1 MVLGNALLNAYIDAN
16 LMIIFAFLI
25 WVFIH
30 FSLSKFGFYREFK
43 SMLRLL
49 NSTFIAV
56 LISPLFVWGLSALSK
71 AGLIGSHAPMN
82 ISDFAIAVYLDGG
95 FQMKASEFEKI
106 LSLRTEW
113 TADVV
118 SLGSTTSVFIIIFL
132 LGGFAVSLLR
142 TVLSVRRLRRIIVN
156 SYEWRRFKNI
166 HIRFCETTQVPFST
180 RGLRNHY
187 IIMPLALL
195 ERSGDLRMAMAH
207 ELQHIRQGDIN
218 WEITMEVLRPL
229 FFWNPAFILWKRI
242 VDQLRELSCD
252 QQVLLRKKINIK
264 DYGEC
269 LLRVCQNSLKYK
281 NGMPVI
287 VPVVAFAQVDK
298 FPFSTNS
305 TIFLKRRV
313 TSLFE
318 LPKEPQAP
326 RKLWFLMLPL
336 MAFIVFSS
344 IIIHNGS
351 DWSQDRIMLSTIVNL
366 ERLDVINGFGR

>member
-16 LMIIFAFLI
+16 LMIMFAFLI
-25 WVFIH
+25 WIFVH
-30 FSLSKFGFYREFK
+30 FSLRKLGFYREFK

-56 LISPLFVWGLSALSK
+56 LISPLFVWGLSALMK
-71 AGLIGSHAPMN
+71 TGLFGRHSPMN

-106 LSLRTEW
+106 LSLRNEW
-113 TADVV
+113 TAEIV
-118 SLGSTTSVFIIIFL
+118 SLGSATSFFIMIFL
-132 LGGFAVSLLR
+132 LGGFTLSILR
-142 TVLSVRRLRRIIVN
+142 TALSVRRLRRIIKN

-166 HIRFCETTQVPFST
+166 HIRFCETTQIPFST

-187 IIMPLALL
+187 IIMPLVLL
-195 ERSGDLRMAMAH
+195 EKPEDLRMALAH
-207 ELQHIRQGDIN
+207 EFQHLRQGDIG
-218 WEITMEVLRPL
+218 WEIVLEFLRPV
-229 FFWNPAFILWKRI
+229 FFWNPAFILWKRT

-252 QQVLLRKKINIK
+252 QQVLSRKKYNIK

-281 NGMPVI
+281 DGMPVV
-287 VPVVAFAQVDK
+287 VPVIAFAQVDK
-298 FPFSTNS
+298 FPLSTNS
-305 TIFLKRRV
+305 VSFLKLRV

-318 LPKEPQAP
+318 LRKEPQEP
-326 RKLWFLMLPL
+326 RKLWFMMLSL
-336 MAFIVFSS
+336 MAFVVFSS
-344 IIIHNGS
+344 IIIHTGS

-366 ERLDVINGFGR
+366 ERLEVINGFGR

>member
-25 WVFIH
+25 WVFVH
-30 FSLSKFGFYREFK
+30 FTLSKLGFYREFK

-71 AGLIGSHAPMN
+71 TGIVGSHAPMN

-113 TADVV
+113 TAEVV
-118 SLGSTTSVFIIIFL
+118 SLGSATSVFIIIFL

-142 TVLSVRRLRRIIVN
+142 TALSVRRLRRIIVN

-269 LLRVCQNSLKYK
+269 LLRVCQNSLRYK

>member
-71 AGLIGSHAPMN
+71 TGLVGSHAPMN

-218 WEITMEVLRPL
+218 WEIAMEVLRPL
-229 FFWNPAFILWKRI
+229 FFWNPVFILWKRI

-305 TIFLKRRV
+305 AIFLKRRV

-318 LPKEPQAP
+318 MPKEPQAP
-326 RKLWFLMLPL
+326 RKLWYLMLPL
-336 MAFIVFSS
+336 MAIIVFLS

>member
-71 AGLIGSHAPMN
+71 TGLVGSHAPMN

-195 ERSGDLRMAMAH
+195 ERSGDLRMAMTH

-218 WEITMEVLRPL
+218 WEIAMEVLRPL

-326 RKLWFLMLPL
+326 RKLWYLMLPL
-336 MAFIVFSS
+336 MAFIVFLS

>member
-16 LMIIFAFLI
+16 LMIAFAFLI
-25 WVFIH
+25 WVFVH
-30 FSLSKFGFYREFK
+30 FTLSRFGFYREFK

-56 LISPLFVWGLSALSK
+56 LISPLFVWALSALTIT
-71 AGLIGSHAPMN
+71 GLVGSHSPMN

-113 TADVV
+113 TAEIV
-118 SLGSTTSVFIIIFL
+118 SLGSATSLFIIIFL
-132 LGGFAVSLLR
+132 LGGFTVSVLR
-142 TVLSVRRLRRIIVN
+142 TALSVLRLRRIIKN

-166 HIRFCETTQVPFST
+166 HIRVCETTQIPFST

-218 WEITMEVLRPL
+218 WEITMEFLRPL

-242 VDQLRELSCD
+242 VHQLRELSCD
-252 QQVLLRKKINIK
+252 QQVLSRKKINIR

-269 LLRVCQNSLKYK
+269 LLRVCHNSLKYK

-287 VPVVAFAQVDK
+287 VPVIAFAQVDK

-305 TIFLKRRV
+305 TSFLKRRV

-326 RKLWFLMLPL
+326 RRLWFLMLPL
-336 MAFIVFSS
+336 MAFVVFCSMA
-344 IIIHNGS
+344 IHTGS

-366 ERLDVINGFGR
+366 ERLDVINGFGQ

>member
-1 MVLGNALLNAYIDAN
+1 
-16 LMIIFAFLI
+16 
-25 WVFIH
+25 
-30 FSLSKFGFYREFK
+30 
-43 SMLRLL
+43 
-49 NSTFIAV
+49 
-56 LISPLFVWGLSALSK
+56 
-71 AGLIGSHAPMN
+71 
-82 ISDFAIAVYLDGG
+82 
-95 FQMKASEFEKI
+95 
-106 LSLRTEW
+106 
-113 TADVV
+113 
-118 SLGSTTSVFIIIFL
+118 
-132 LGGFAVSLLR
+132 
-142 TVLSVRRLRRIIVN
+142 
-156 SYEWRRFKNI
+156 
-166 HIRFCETTQVPFST
+166 
-180 RGLRNHY
+180 
-187 IIMPLALL
+187 
-195 ERSGDLRMAMAH
+195 MAMTH

-218 WEITMEVLRPL
+218 WEIAMEVLRPL

-264 DYGEC
+264 DYCEC

-326 RKLWFLMLPL
+326 RKLWYLMLPL
-336 MAFIVFSS
+336 MAFIVFLSL
-344 IIIHNGS
+344 IIHNGS

>member
-25 WVFIH
+25 WVFVH
-30 FSLSKFGFYREFK
+30 FTLSKLGFYREFK

-71 AGLIGSHAPMN
+71 TGLIGSHAPMN

-195 ERSGDLRMAMAH
+195 ERSGDLRMAMTH

-218 WEITMEVLRPL
+218 WEIAMEVLRPL

-264 DYGEC
+264 DYCEC

-326 RKLWFLMLPL
+326 RKLWYLMLPL
-336 MAFIVFSS
+336 MAFIVFLSL
-344 IIIHNGS
+344 IIHNGS

>member
-71 AGLIGSHAPMN
+71 TGLVGSHAPMN

-218 WEITMEVLRPL
+218 WEIAMEVLRPL

-305 TIFLKRRV
+305 AIFLKRRV

-318 LPKEPQAP
+318 MPKEPQAP
-326 RKLWFLMLPL
+326 RKLWYLMLPL
-336 MAFIVFSS
+336 MAFIVFLS

>member
-71 AGLIGSHAPMN
+71 TGLIGSHAPMN

-326 RKLWFLMLPL
+326 RKLWYLMLPL
-336 MAFIVFSS
+336 MAFIVFLS

>member
-195 ERSGDLRMAMAH
+195 ERSGDLRMAMTH

-218 WEITMEVLRPL
+218 WEIAMEVLRPL

-326 RKLWFLMLPL
+326 RKLWYLMLPL
-336 MAFIVFSS
+336 MAFIVFLS